1 MERALARW
9 PRLQLLGR
17 TRAPTRES
25 PHLVSGWP
33 SCLKGCANRR
43 RQPFEV
49 GLCPP
54 GHADDRRRGPSLEGG
69 HLAWSPSVGNEI
81 LSGRKISR
89 HIFLGLGGNQGP
101 FLVRALILR
110 VAWAVGT

>member
-17 TRAPTRES
+17 TGAPTRES

-33 SCLKGCANRR
+33 SLPERMCKSKTTALRGWA
-43 RQPFEV
+43 
-49 GLCPP
+49 LSS
-54 GHADDRRRGPSLEGG
+54 GHADDRRRRPSLEGG

-89 HIFLGLGGNQGP
+89 HIFLGLGEIRAP
-101 FLVRALILR
+101 FLSRPSS
-110 VAWAVGT
+110 